1 MPRTIRLSKK
11 ERDAIKA
18 DAERKVDM
26 LTSEEAEILA
36 SKLNERVNIPF
47 FEEQTEQI
55 VLVKIV
61 KLIDRALYKV
71 LPNELYALAKSAAD
85 GITAQEALEI
95 ETRLIEWANR
105 KIDIP
110 FLSEELE
117 EKILRNVIEL
127 ITGALRKGLSIRKLG
142 Q

>member
-1 MPRTIRLSKK
+1 MPRTIRLGKK

-47 FEEQTEQI
+47 FAEQTEQI

-71 LPNELYALAKSAAD
+71 LPNELYELAKNATD
-85 GITAQEALEI
+85 GVTAQEAIEI
-95 ETRLIEWANR
+95 ETRLIEWANG

-110 FLSEELE
+110 FLSEEVE

-127 ITGALRKGLSIRKLG
+127 IAGAFRKGLSIRKLG